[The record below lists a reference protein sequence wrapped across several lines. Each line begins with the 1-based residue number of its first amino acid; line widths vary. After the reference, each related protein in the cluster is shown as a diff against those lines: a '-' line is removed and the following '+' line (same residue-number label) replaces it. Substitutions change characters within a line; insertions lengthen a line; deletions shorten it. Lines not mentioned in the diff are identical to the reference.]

1 MNVGPSLWNTLT
13 KVVIALLLIA
23 AVGAVAVWFQ
33 PVINS
38 NEQMRKKVY
47 QLDHQIARA
56 EAEQRQLRGTIDALK
71 RDSKAVER
79 CVRESLA
86 YAKPGETIFRF
97 TNSAAGR

>member
-1 MNVGPSLWNTLT
+1 MTVEPRIWNTLT
-13 KVVIALLLIA
+13 RVVIALLLIA

-38 NEQMRKKVY
+38 NEQMRKKIF
-47 QLDHQIARA
+47 QLDSQLRRE
-56 EAEQRQLRGTIDALK
+56 EAEQRQLRAAIDALK
-71 RDSKAVER
+71 RDSKAIER

-97 TNSAAGR
+97 TNAPAPR